1 MATDTKKEVMKPL
14 QARLN
19 LRMVQQKNIRT
30 VKLYQEQS
38 TMRMDSP
45 LLLNIKMKMDAITR
59 KSNMTSL
66 AIRLMRNFMNKPY
79 IVYRNNEIY

>member
-1 MATDTKKEVMKPL
+1 MATDTKKEVTKLL
-14 QARLN
+14 QAQLN
-19 LRMVQQKNIRT
+19 LRMVQQRNIRT

-38 TMRMDSP
+38 TMRMVNLHLP
-45 LLLNIKMKMDAITR
+45 NIKMKMGTITR

-79 IVYRNNEIY
+79 IVYKNNEIY